1 MKQKLNCVLLID
13 DDNATNFL
21 NKWTIERTNSANQI
35 FIKKNGALALDFL
48 SKAVDGKYPK
58 PDLIF
63 LDINMP
69 VMNGWEFMDEYK
81 KLPAEQKGKIV
92 IVMLTT
98 SPNPDH
104 LKKAQSIP
112 EIDGYE
118 RKPLNIKML
127 EHILAKYF

>member
-1 MKQKLNCVLLID
+1 MKQKLKCVLLID

-21 NKWTIERTNSANQI
+21 NKWIIERTQTAENI
-35 FIKKNGALALDFL
+35 IIKKNGALALEFL
-48 SKAVDGKYPK
+48 TKAINNSFPK
-58 PDLIF
+58 PELIL

-69 VMNGWEFMDEYK
+69 VMNGWEFMEEYK
-81 KLPAEQKGKIV
+81 KLPDEQKAKIV

-104 LKKAQSIP
+104 LKKAQSIA

-118 RKPLNIKML
+118 RKPLNIKMF
-127 EHILAKYF
+127 EKILIKYF